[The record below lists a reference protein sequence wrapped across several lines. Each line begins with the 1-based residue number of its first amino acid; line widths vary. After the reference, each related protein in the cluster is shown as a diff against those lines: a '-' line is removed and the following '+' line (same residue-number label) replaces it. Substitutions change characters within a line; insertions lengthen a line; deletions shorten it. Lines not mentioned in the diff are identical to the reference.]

1 MGSTGPAHDQIAPT
15 EAAARS
21 PARADR
27 RAWLGLAVLA
37 LPCMVYSMDMTVLNL
52 ALPTLATELRP
63 SAAQMLWIVD
73 IYGFMVAG
81 LLIAMGTLGDR
92 IGRRRLLFIGAA
104 AFGAA
109 SILAAYSTSAAM
121 LVAARALLGIAGA
134 TVAPSTLSLIRHL
147 FDDPRERTLA
157 IGIWVASFSV
167 GAAIGPIVGGL
178 LIEAWGWG
186 AVFLAAVPVMALL
199 LVLGPFVL
207 PEYRSPRPGP
217 LDPASVVLSIAAVLA
232 TIHGLKQ
239 IAFAGPDAESLAALA
254 FGIALGAAFLRRQSR
269 HPAPLIDLA
278 MFRAPGFAAA
288 LVVYGLACFI
298 AFGNFL
304 FVALYL
310 QQVLGLSPL
319 HAALWSTPIALAF
332 IIGSIGVP
340 LLARRHP
347 APRLVGAGFAIATV
361 GYLGLATVAPGQ
373 SPAWIILWAFV
384 FSLGQ
389 SPVFTLA
396 TDLVVSSAPA
406 HAAGAA
412 SSISETVAEFGGA
425 TGIALYGSLVGA
437 IYRLTLTDSWPAGA
451 GPMPET
457 LHDGIAQAAG
467 LAAPLADA
475 VLAAS
480 RNAFT
485 EAMRTGAIVS
495 AIACI
500 GLAAG
505 AARYAQRRGAGA
517 APGS

>member
-1 MGSTGPAHDQIAPT
+1 MGTTRPSHDHAMPAGV
-15 EAAARS
+15 
-21 PARADR
+21 PARAGQ

-37 LPCMVYSMDMTVLNL
+37 LPCMLYSMDMTVLNL
-52 ALPTLATELRP
+52 ALPTLAAEFRP
-63 SAAQMLWIVD
+63 SATQMLWIVD

-81 LLIAMGTLGDR
+81 LLITMGTLGDR
-92 IGRRRLLFIGAA
+92 FGRRRLLLAGAA

-121 LVAARALLGIAGA
+121 LVTARALLGIAGA

-167 GAAIGPIVGGL
+167 GAAIGPIAGGL
-178 LIEAWGWG
+178 LLEAWGWR
-186 AVFLAAVPVMALL
+186 AVFLVAVPVMVLL
-199 LVLGPFVL
+199 LLLGPFLL

-217 LDPASVVLSIAAVLA
+217 LDLPSVGLSILAVVA
-232 TIHGLKQ
+232 TIHGVKQ
-239 IAFAGPDAESLAALA
+239 LAFAGPALEPLAALA
-254 FGIALGAAFLRRQSR
+254 LGMALGVVFVRRQSR
-269 HPAPLIDLA
+269 HPTPLIDLA

-319 HAALWSTPIALAF
+319 LAALWSTPIALAF
-332 IIGSIGVP
+332 IVGSIGVP
-340 LLARRHP
+340 LLARRFP
-347 APRLVGAGFAIATV
+347 AARVVGAGFALATV

-373 SPAWIILWAFV
+373 SPAWIILWAVV